1 MGCCVTSMI
10 NQNTTQIT
18 SKVKDTNEVLD
29 TSKVLEVKTKEDF
42 RVTEGLSVKE
52 KKGNPYAIYDSIKV
66 LGEGAYGKVEQVRHK
81 ISKEIRAMKVI
92 HKDQIQLG
100 SEEEQALINEINIVK
115 TLDHPNIMKVFEYY
129 NYDNCLFIISELLSG
144 GELFDKIKENKFLK
158 EDVCA
163 YLMKQI
169 FSAVDFCHG
178 RKIIHRDLKPEN
190 VLIESEEEASKE
202 FFTVK
207 LIDFGTSDKMKKG
220 QNFNLQVG
228 TPYYTAPE
236 VLKNNYNEKCDLW
249 SCGVIMYLML
259 CGKQPFEGENDEE
272 IYEKIR
278 NCKIDFN
285 DEEWD
290 NISHD
295 AKDLIKK
302 LLIKDIKKRYSSR
315 EALAHPWIVKNKN
328 IVKIDK
334 DKFAEIVKNLRNY
347 SAKLKLQQSTL
358 AYIVH
363 NLVHKEDCDY
373 LRQVFIAL
381 DDNGDGKLTEDELI
395 NGLTII
401 LEKNEAVAEVKRL
414 FEIIDVDGNG
424 FIEYEEFLRAGLNKA
439 KILTEDNLE
448 TAFKLYDINNR
459 HKINAKELGNVLG
472 GGEDNVEENVWQEMI
487 DEADI
492 DKDGEINFDDFKGIM
507 EKC

>member
-1 MGCCVTSMI
+1 MGCCVSSMI
-10 NQNTTQIT
+10 NQKKTEIT
-18 SKVKDTNEVLD
+18 SNLKDDNQNEEKENEILNLNTSQVAEIKTVKD
-29 TSKVLEVKTKEDF
+29 F
-42 RVTEGLSVKE
+42 RITEGILVKE
-52 KKGNPYAIYDSIKV
+52 TKADPYAIYDSLKV
-66 LGEGAYGKVEQVRHK
+66 LGEGAFGKVEKVRHK
-81 ISKEIRAMKVI
+81 ISREIRAMKVI

-100 SEEEQALINEINIVK
+100 SEEEKALINEINIVK

-129 NYDNCLFIISELLSG
+129 NNDNCLFIISELLSG
-144 GELFDKIKENKFLK
+144 GELFDKIKE
-158 EDVCA
+158 
-163 YLMKQI
+163 
-169 FSAVDFCHG
+169 VDFCHEK
-178 RKIIHRDLKPEN
+178 KIIHRDLKPEN
-190 VLIESEEEASKE
+190 VLIESEEEARKE

-220 QNFNLQVG
+220 QKFDLQVG

-236 VLKNNYNEKCDLW
+236 VLNNNYNEKCDLW
-249 SCGVIMYLML
+249 SCGVMMYLML
-259 CGKQPFEGENDEE
+259 CGKQPFNGENDDE
-272 IYEKIR
+272 IYENIKM
-278 NCKIDFN
+278 CKVDFN

-290 NISHD
+290 NISSD

-302 LLIKDIKKRYSSR
+302 LLIKDTNKRYSAKK
-315 EALAHPWIVKNKN
+315 ALNHPWIVKNKN
-328 IVKIDK
+328 QVKIDNQ
-334 DKFAEIVKNLRNY
+334 KFGEIVTNLRNY
-347 SAKLKLQQSTL
+347 SARLKLQQSTL

-381 DDNGDGKLTEDELI
+381 DDNGDGKLTKSELT
-395 NGLTII
+395 NGLMIL
-401 LEKNEAVAEVKRL
+401 LEKSEAEKEVNRL

-424 FIEYEEFLRAGLNKA
+424 FIEYEEFLRAGLEKA
-439 KILTEDNLE
+439 KILTENNLE

-459 HKINAKELGNVLG
+459 GKINARELGNVLG
-472 GGEDNVEENVWQEMI
+472 GGQDNIEEKVWQEMI